1 MPEGVSLTVWQDQ
14 AKVLNDRLSLLL
26 RNGLTGF
33 ILLFLVLALFVQ
45 LRLAFWVSLG
55 IPLSF
60 LGAIWFMPTLDL
72 SISLMSL
79 FAFVLVLGIVV
90 DDAIVVGENIFTHQ
104 ERHGQ
109 GLKGSIEGAQEI
121 VVPVVFAVLTTVAAF
136 LPLIFVPGMMG
147 KFMRI
152 IPLIVIPCLLFSLL
166 ESLLILP
173 AHLAHMGW
181 TEGGTRRG
189 PWSRFQGMIAG
200 GLRSFIEHAYRP
212 VLERALRWR
221 YLTLA
226 IFLATLII
234 TAGMAGGGL
243 LRFEF
248 FPSVEADFMS
258 AAVTMPQGTPAETTS
273 NVVRRLEA
281 SAAQVRREME
291 DRTGRDLFQHVYAAV
306 GDQPMVAQA
315 AGPFG
320 FAGAESA
327 SHLGEVTIELAPAED
342 RDITSEE
349 LSNRWRELAGPIPEA
364 VELKFNSSLLSP
376 ADDIDVQLTGPD
388 LDELRGVAAALKGR
402 LGEYTGVYEIA
413 DSFREGKQEVKLGI
427 TPEAEIL
434 GLTLADL
441 GRQVRQA
448 FYGEEAQRIQR
459 ARDDIRVMVRYP
471 RDNRRSLGDL
481 ENMRIRTPDGG
492 AVPFSHVALVEL
504 GRGYASIKRVD
515 RYRAVNVTAAVDGAI
530 TSAGAVIAD
539 LERRIL
545 PEILAGHPGVHYSFE
560 GMMAE
565 QQDTMAGLQRG
576 FLLAFLMVFA
586 LLAVPL
592 KSYVQPLIIMSAIPF
607 GMVGAFWGH
616 WVLGM
621 SVTMMSVFGMVALA
635 GVVVNDSLVM
645 VHFIN
650 RRRRRNGDL
659 GIAIREAGVVRFRPI
674 LLTSLTTFA
683 GLSPLL
689 LEKSMQAR
697 FLIPMAL
704 SLASGVLFATFI
716 TLLLVPTLYLIVEDI
731 KATLRMVVGAR
742 SGTKGAERSA
752 VSRQRL
758 ARSKGGTVVEQPCR
772 AASSERGVGDLLH
785 NGLRQRQADLTR
797 RIVDPA
803 LRQRQLTST
812 RASILIQ
819 PAERRSLVLGGQHR
833 EINAGDFRGLG
844 SVREEHPSGV
854 FDVLDLDVGREASQD
869 PSFLLEHFRAHQ
881 ADVLLHCS
889 HPGIENERGRQR
901 IHAWEAAPQLRC
913 RHDHRIVH
921 PVLPDELFHVLD
933 RAFIHGH
940 PDDLKVIGIPV
951 LEPDEVR
958 DLSRQG
964 PHHVAQ
970 KLTIVALPCQ
980 SRDEIWRPSRSS
992 IVISPT
998 GTEVFTNCSVMSLPA
1013 DSYSNDGAASSL
1025 SSSHTPRTDSPPR
1038 TPPRTRTAT
1047 TKNLRIGIFRSPAH
1061 HQLEKRSPRGP
1072 STVSRVSRSP
1082 FHVAGSG
1089 YPSLKQPKIILPT
1102 MTRRPAHSCRLSPNR
1117 APKSRI
1123 PTPGSWS

>member
-1 MPEGVSLTVWQDQ
+1 MNRAIEWFARNPVAANLLMVFILVSGLLTVFTIKQEVFPEFSLDLIVIDVSYPGAAPEEIEEGVSVRIEEAIQGLDGIKRITSTTSDGMGTVLVDLELGSDPRKVVDDIKSRVDAIETFPEETEKPVIREMTMRRQVIDVAISGDVGERTLKYLAEQVRDEIAAIPDITQVEVANARPYEISIEVSEDALRRHGLTFDDVAEAVRRSSLDLPGGSVRADSGEILLRTKGQAYRGDDYAALALWTRPDGSRLRLGEVARVVDGFAETDQFARFDGEPTVLVSVFRTGDQAALDIAAEVKAYVERAQTRMPEGVSLTVWQDQ

-147 KFMRI
+147 KFMRV

-731 KATLRMVVGAR
+731 KATLRMVVGL
-742 SGTKGAERSA
+742 GAERKVPSGPPSA
-752 VSRQRL
+752 VS
-758 ARSKGGTVVEQPCR
+758 G
-772 AASSERGVGDLLH
+772 
-785 NGLRQRQADLTR
+785 
-797 RIVDPA
+797 
-803 LRQRQLTST
+803 
-812 RASILIQ
+812 
-819 PAERRSLVLGGQHR
+819 
-833 EINAGDFRGLG
+833 
-844 SVREEHPSGV
+844 
-854 FDVLDLDVGREASQD
+854 
-869 PSFLLEHFRAHQ
+869 
-881 ADVLLHCS
+881 
-889 HPGIENERGRQR
+889 
-901 IHAWEAAPQLRC
+901 
-913 RHDHRIVH
+913 
-921 PVLPDELFHVLD
+921 
-933 RAFIHGH
+933 
-940 PDDLKVIGIPV
+940 
-951 LEPDEVR
+951 
-958 DLSRQG
+958 
-964 PHHVAQ
+964 
-970 KLTIVALPCQ
+970 
-980 SRDEIWRPSRSS
+980 
-992 IVISPT
+992 
-998 GTEVFTNCSVMSLPA
+998 
-1013 DSYSNDGAASSL
+1013 
-1025 SSSHTPRTDSPPR
+1025 
-1038 TPPRTRTAT
+1038 
-1047 TKNLRIGIFRSPAH
+1047 
-1061 HQLEKRSPRGP
+1061 
-1072 STVSRVSRSP
+1072 
-1082 FHVAGSG
+1082 
-1089 YPSLKQPKIILPT
+1089 
-1102 MTRRPAHSCRLSPNR
+1102 
-1117 APKSRI
+1117 
-1123 PTPGSWS
+1123 